1 MNNSNSV
8 DQTELPSTK
17 RLLKSTLLAAVGAG
31 VILVTIVMPAEY
43 GIDPTGVGK
52 VLGLQKMGEIKVS
65 LAEEAAADRLEDL
78 QDAPVALETE
88 EVEEAIITPEVAV
101 KEPDP
106 EMKVA
111 LEPVAT
117 TLSHEM
123 KVTLVPN
130 EGAEIKLKMNKGQ
143 TANYSWVTDA
153 GRANFDIHADSVE
166 LKIKYHSY
174 AKGSKQSDEGVV
186 TAEFDGYHGWF
197 WRNRT
202 DKTMTITLQTNGQY
216 LDIVRLK

>member
-1 MNNSNSV
+1 MNNSNSPN
-8 DQTELPSTK
+8 QAELPSTK

-43 GIDPTGVGK
+43 GIDPTGIGK

-78 QDAPVALETE
+78 QVAPETS
-88 EVEEAIITPEVAV
+88 EVEEVTITPEVV
-101 KEPDP
+101 VE
-106 EMKVA
+106 
-111 LEPVAT
+111 EPVLEAVAEPVVT

-123 KVTLVPN
+123 KVTLAPN
-130 EGAEIKLKMNKGQ
+130 EGTEIKLKMNKGQ
-143 TANYSWVTDA
+143 KANYSWVTDA

-166 LKIKYHSY
+166 LKIDYHSY

-216 LDIVRLK
+216 LDIVHLK